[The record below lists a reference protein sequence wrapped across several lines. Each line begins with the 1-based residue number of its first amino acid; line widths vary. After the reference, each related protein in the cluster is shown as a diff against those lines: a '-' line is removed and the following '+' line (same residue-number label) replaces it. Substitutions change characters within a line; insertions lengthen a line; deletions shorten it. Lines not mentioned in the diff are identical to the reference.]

1 MGGFLEKLFDTGQA
15 TNQFPMGG
23 EKLVSRQPAGLH
35 VELNNLVEGNG
46 KKVRHGRRL
55 AHKEPFSDRAVV
67 FLQNLLQLPGHFVN
81 VDVKMR
87 LEFRLRLRC
96 HTTRLE
102 TFHYPDTHVG
112 ERKFYNGTLDYHFKV
127 TYLDNA

>member
-1 MGGFLEKLFDTGQA
+1 MGGFLEKLFDAGQA
-15 TNQFPMGG
+15 TNQFSMGG

-35 VELNNLVEGNG
+35 VEFDNLVEGNG

-55 AHKEPFSDRAVV
+55 AHKEAFSGRAVV

-81 VDVKMR
+81 VNVEMR
-87 LEFRLRLRC
+87 LEFCLRLRC

-102 TFHYPDTHVG
+102 TFHCPDTHIR
-112 ERKFYNGTLDYHFKV
+112 ERKLYNGTLDYNFIW
-127 TYLDNA
+127 